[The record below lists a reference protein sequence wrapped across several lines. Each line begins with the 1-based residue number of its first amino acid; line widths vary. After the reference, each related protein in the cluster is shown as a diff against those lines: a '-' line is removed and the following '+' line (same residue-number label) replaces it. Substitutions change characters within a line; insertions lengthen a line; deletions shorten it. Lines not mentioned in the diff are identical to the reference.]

1 MEPLTGSLM
10 SGTLG
15 LVCGG
20 LCCILAAALILA
32 AVIGL
37 LRRKKDDSAPAPA
50 LDSAPAPAPE
60 PAPAPAPRASPPP
73 LPPSAASLRMD
84 DDNAGVED
92 FDDEDEAPTTLMVAG
107 SGLPPSAPA
116 KSTPAPSAPAPS
128 APPASGPPP
137 APRNAGPP
145 KAARSHDL
153 DASSMPDIPAL
164 RPGATIIPPDDWHD
178 DYIEDED
185 ADETMLMPRPKL
197 DLDED

>member
-1 MEPLTGSLM
+1 M

-20 LCCILAAALILA
+20 LCCILAAVLILV

-37 LRRKKDDSAPAPA
+37 LRRKKGS
-50 LDSAPAPAPE
+50 PAPAPSLDVS
-60 PAPAPAPRASPPP
+60 PAPAPQAAPAPSPAPRASPPP

-84 DDNAGVED
+84 DNNDGVED

-107 SGLPPSAPA
+107 SGLPS
-116 KSTPAPSAPAPS
+116 SAPAPAPNLAAPTAGTPTAGTPS
-128 APPASGPPP
+128 APPP
-137 APRNAGPP
+137 APPNAGPP
-145 KAARSHDL
+145 KATRSHAL
-153 DASSMPDIPAL
+153 DAASMPDIPAL
-164 RPGATIIPPDDWHD
+164 RPGATIIPPDDWQD